1 MRLSVDFA
9 GTEPDFY
16 HKPGKL
22 GFSENLKNSFAIN
35 ASYTPISITA
45 SNSIKKCNNILH
57 PALFQFKHT
66 KLVENHNNILLDNLY
81 FDYVH
86 VFLGQIYR

>member
-1 MRLSVDFA
+1 MLND
-9 GTEPDFY
+9 
-16 HKPGKL
+16 
-22 GFSENLKNSFAIN
+22 
-35 ASYTPISITA
+35 SYTPINITA

-86 VFLGQIYR
+86 VFLGQIYRQEE